1 MLHNNIVEE
10 NKIISLFPFGV
21 QRNIFL
27 NLVESVTYRASA
39 IMGLLPWTLDARAS
53 QEFEKQVVVKALNI
67 FTASF

>member
-27 NLVESVTYRASA
+27 NLVESVTSRASA
-39 IMGLLPWTLDARAS
+39 IMGLLPWTLDAGAS
-53 QEFEKQVVVKALNI
+53 LEFEKPVGVKALVI
-67 FTASF
+67 LTASF